1 MIKLDYLTI
10 VEISGEDSRNFL
22 ENLLTIKV
30 DVELS
35 NTSLY
40 PFNICDAKGFILFN
54 GLFLKSKNDSFYLI
68 IHKNLEDKCVVH
80 LKRLIFRS
88 KVRIRVSSKII
99 YGLYSSVSESFKF
112 FDKRFIKFTDS
123 LFDNPDNEKTITDWL
138 FDDLFE
144 KIFFLDT
151 QEIKVIPFS
160 LKFFGEI
167 GIDLKKGCFPGQEIF
182 SRIYFRG
189 KYKKTI
195 TILKNTTRFLEVGEK
210 IKLIGQDNSSGCLI
224 KCLKTNEFNYY
235 IAEINNDVMGE
246 KKFEGQNKEILKVVT

>member
-1 MIKLDYLTI
+1 MIRLDYLTI
-10 VEISGEDSRNFL
+10 VEISGDDSQNFL
-22 ENLLTIKV
+22 ENLLTISISS
-30 DVELS
+30 ELS
-35 NTSLY
+35 NTSVY

-54 GLFLKSKNDSFYLI
+54 GLFLKNKHDNFYLI
-68 IHKNLEDKCVVH
+68 IHKNLEDKCVTH
-80 LKRLIFRS
+80 LKKLVFRA
-88 KVRIRVSSKII
+88 KVRIEVSSKIVS
-99 YGLYSSVSESFKF
+99 GQYSSESESIKF
-112 FDKRFIKFTDS
+112 FDKRFIKLTDN
-123 LFDNPDNEKTITDWL
+123 LLENPNNEKTVNDWL
-138 FDDLFE
+138 LDDLFE

-210 IKLIGQDNSSGCLI
+210 IKLIGQNNSSGCVI

-235 IAEINNDVMGE
+235 IAEINNDVIGE
-246 KKFEGQNKEILKVVT
+246 KKFEGQNKEILEVVT

>member
-30 DVELS
+30 DLELS

-68 IHKNLEDKCVVH
+68 IHKNLADKCVVH
-80 LKRLIFRS
+80 LKRLKFRS
-88 KVRIRVSSKII
+88 KVRIEVCSKII

-112 FDKRFIKFTDS
+112 FDKRFVKLT
-123 LFDNPDNEKTITDWL
+123 DNPLDNPNSEKTIVDWL
-138 FDDLFE
+138 LDDLFE

-160 LKFFGEI
+160 LKFFGEM
-167 GIDLKKGCFPGQEIF
+167 GVDLKKGCFPGQEIF

-195 TILKNTTRFLEVGEK
+195 AILKNTTHFFEVGEK
-210 IKLIGQDNSSGCLI
+210 IKSIGQNNSSGCLI
-224 KCLKTNEFNYY
+224 KCLKTNKFNYY
-235 IAEINNDVMGE
+235 LAEINNDVVGE
-246 KKFEGQNKEILKVVT
+246 KKFEAQNNEILETVS

>member
-35 NTSLY
+35 DTSLY

-88 KVRIRVSSKII
+88 KVRIEVCSKII

-112 FDKRFIKFTDS
+112 FDKRFVKLTDIP
-123 LFDNPDNEKTITDWL
+123 LDNRNSEKTFVDWL
-138 FDDLFE
+138 LDDLFE

-160 LKFFGEI
+160 LKFFGEM
-167 GIDLKKGCFPGQEIF
+167 GVDLKKGCFPGQEIF

-195 TILKNTTRFLEVGEK
+195 TILKNTTHFFEVGEK
-210 IKLIGQDNSSGCLI
+210 IKSIGQNNSSGCLI
-224 KCLKTNEFNYY
+224 KCLKTNKFNYY
-235 IAEINNDVMGE
+235 LAEVNNDVIGE
-246 KKFEGQNKEILKVVT
+246 TKFEVQNNEILETVS

>member
-10 VEISGEDSRNFL
+10 VEISGEDSQNFL

-30 DVELS
+30 NVKSSD
-35 NTSLY
+35 TSSY

-54 GLFLKSKNDSFYLI
+54 GLLLKSRVDKFDLI
-68 IHKNLEDKCVVH
+68 IHKNLENKCLVH
-80 LKRLIFRS
+80 LKGLVFRS
-88 KVRIRVSSKII
+88 KVRIEVSSKII
-99 YGLYSSVSESFKF
+99 YGLYSSDSESIKF

-123 LFDNPDNEKTITDWL
+123 LLDNPYNEKTITDWL
-138 FDDLFE
+138 LDDLFE

-160 LKFFGEI
+160 LKFFGDI
-167 GIDLKKGCFPGQEIF
+167 GVDLKKGCFPGQEIF

-195 TILKNTTRFLEVGEK
+195 TILENTTHFFEVGQK
-210 IKLIGQDNSSGCLI
+210 IKSIGQNNSSGCLI
-224 KCLKTNEFNYY
+224 KCLKTNKFNYY
-235 IAEINNDVMGE
+235 LAEINNDVVGE
-246 KKFEGQNKEILKVVT
+246 KKFEAQNNEILETVS

>member
-30 DVELS
+30 NVELS
-35 NTSLY
+35 DTSLY

-54 GLFLKSKNDSFYLI
+54 GLFLKSKNDSYYLI

-80 LKRLIFRS
+80 LKRLVFRS
-88 KVRIRVSSKII
+88 KVKIKVSSKII
-99 YGLYSSVSESFKF
+99 YGSYSSVSESFKF
-112 FDKRFIKFTDS
+112 FDKRFVKLTDN
-123 LFDNPDNEKTITDWL
+123 LLDNPNNEKTLGDWL
-138 FDDLFE
+138 LDDLFE

-160 LKFFGEI
+160 LKYFGEI
-167 GIDLKKGCFPGQEIF
+167 GVDLKKGCFPGQEIF

-195 TILKNTTRFLEVGEK
+195 NILKNTTHFFEVGEK
-210 IKLIGQDNSSGCLI
+210 IKSIGQNNSSGCLI
-224 KCLKTNEFNYY
+224 KCLKTNKFNYY
-235 IAEINNDVMGE
+235 LAEINNDIVGE
-246 KKFEGQNKEILKVVT
+246 KKFETQNNEILETVS

>member
-1 MIKLDYLTI
+1 MIRLDYLTI
-10 VEISGEDSRNFL
+10 VEISGENSQNFL

-30 DVELS
+30 NVELS
-35 NTSLY
+35 DTSLY

-80 LKRLIFRS
+80 LKRLVFRS
-88 KVRIRVSSKII
+88 KVRIQVSSKII
-99 YGLYSSVSESFKF
+99 YGLYSSVSESYKF
-112 FDKRFIKFTDS
+112 FDKRFVKLTDNF
-123 LFDNPDNEKTITDWL
+123 LDNLNNEKMVVDWL
-138 FDDLFE
+138 LDDLFE
-144 KIFFLDT
+144 KIFFLNT

-167 GIDLKKGCFPGQEIF
+167 GVDLKKGCFPGQEIF

-195 TILKNTTRFLEVGEK
+195 TILKNTSHFFELGEK
-210 IKLIGQDNSSGCLI
+210 IKSIGQNNSSGCLI
-224 KCLKTNEFNYY
+224 RCLKTNKFNYY
-235 IAEINNDVMGE
+235 LAEINNDVVGE
-246 KKFEGQNKEILKVVT
+246 KKFKTQNNEILETVS

>member
-1 MIKLDYLTI
+1 MIKLNYLTI

-80 LKRLIFRS
+80 LKRLLFRS
-88 KVRIRVSSKII
+88 KVRIEVSSKII

-112 FDKRFIKFTDS
+112 FDKRFIKLTDH
-123 LFDNPDNEKTITDWL
+123 LLDNPNNEKTFSDWL
-138 FDDLFE
+138 LDDLFE

-167 GIDLKKGCFPGQEIF
+167 GVDLKKGCFPGQEIF

-195 TILKNTTRFLEVGEK
+195 TILKNTTHFFEVGEK
-210 IKLIGQDNSSGCLI
+210 IKSIGQNNPSGCLI
-224 KCLKTNEFNYY
+224 KCLKTNKFNYY
-235 IAEINNDVMGE
+235 LAEINHDVVGE
-246 KKFEGQNKEILKVVT
+246 KKFEAQNNEILETVS

>member
-22 ENLLTIKV
+22 ENLLTIKI

-68 IHKNLEDKCVVH
+68 IHKNLEDKCVFH

-88 KVRIRVSSKII
+88 KVRIEVCSKLI
-99 YGLYSSVSESFKF
+99 YGLYSSVSESFRF
-112 FDKRFIKFTDS
+112 FDKRFVKFTDNP
-123 LFDNPDNEKTITDWL
+123 LDNPNSEKTFFDWL
-138 FDDLFE
+138 LDDLFE

-160 LKFFGEI
+160 LKFFGEM
-167 GIDLKKGCFPGQEIF
+167 GVDLKKGCFPGQEIF

-195 TILKNTTRFLEVGEK
+195 TILKNTTHFFEVGEK
-210 IKLIGQDNSSGCLI
+210 IKSIGQNNSSGCLI
-224 KCLKTNEFNYY
+224 KCLKTNKFNYY
-235 IAEINNDVMGE
+235 LAEVNNDVVGE
-246 KKFEGQNKEILKVVT
+246 KKFEVQNNEILETVS

>member
-30 DVELS
+30 NVELS
-35 NTSLY
+35 DTSLY

-54 GLFLKSKNDSFYLI
+54 GLFLKSKNDSYYLI

-80 LKRLIFRS
+80 LKRLVFRS
-88 KVRIRVSSKII
+88 KVKIKVSSKII
-99 YGLYSSVSESFKF
+99 YGSYSSVSESFKF
-112 FDKRFIKFTDS
+112 FDKRFVKLTDN
-123 LFDNPDNEKTITDWL
+123 LLDNPNNEKTLGDWL
-138 FDDLFE
+138 LDDLFE

-160 LKFFGEI
+160 LKYFGEI
-167 GIDLKKGCFPGQEIF
+167 GVDLKKGCFPGQEIF

-195 TILKNTTRFLEVGEK
+195 NILKNTTHFFEVGEK
-210 IKLIGQDNSSGCLI
+210 IKSIGQNNSSGCLI
-224 KCLKTNEFNYY
+224 KCLKTNKFNYY
-235 IAEINNDVMGE
+235 LAEINNDIIGE
-246 KKFEGQNKEILKVVT
+246 KKFETQNNEILETVS

>member
-1 MIKLDYLTI
+1 MIRLDYLTI
-10 VEISGEDSRNFL
+10 VEISGDDSQNFL
-22 ENLLTIKV
+22 ENLLTISISS
-30 DVELS
+30 EFS
-35 NTSLY
+35 NTSVY

-54 GLFLKSKNDSFYLI
+54 GLILKNKHDNFYLI

-80 LKRLIFRS
+80 LKRLVFRS
-88 KVRIRVSSKII
+88 KVRIQVSSKII

-112 FDKRFIKFTDS
+112 FDKRFVKLTDN
-123 LFDNPDNEKTITDWL
+123 LLDNPNNEKTSDDWL
-138 FDDLFE
+138 LDDLFE

-167 GIDLKKGCFPGQEIF
+167 GVDLKKGCFPGQEIF

-210 IKLIGQDNSSGCLI
+210 IRLIGQNNSSGCVI

-235 IAEINNDVMGE
+235 MAEINNDVIGE
-246 KKFEGQNKEILKVVT
+246 KKFVGQNKEILETVS

>member
-10 VEISGEDSRNFL
+10 VEISGDDSQNFL

-30 DVELS
+30 DLDLS

-54 GLFLKSKNDSFYLI
+54 GLLLKSKNDSFYLI

-80 LKRLIFRS
+80 LKRLLFRS
-88 KVRIRVSSKII
+88 KVRIEVSSKII
-99 YGLYSSVSESFKF
+99 YGLYSSVNDSFKF
-112 FDKRFIKFTDS
+112 FDKRFVKFS
-123 LFDNPDNEKTITDWL
+123 DNPLDNLNSEKTFVDWL
-138 FDDLFE
+138 LDDLFE
-144 KIFFLDT
+144 KIFFLET

-167 GIDLKKGCFPGQEIF
+167 GVDLKKGCFPGQEIF

-195 TILKNTTRFLEVGEK
+195 TILKNTTHFFEVGEK
-210 IKLIGQDNSSGCLI
+210 IKLIGQNNSSGCLI
-224 KCLKTNEFNYY
+224 KCLKTNKFNYY
-235 IAEINNDVMGE
+235 LAEINNDVVRE
-246 KKFEGQNKEILKVVT
+246 KKFEGQNNEILETVS